1 MLTVSHLKKEH
12 LPTEWTK
19 SLPIKPG
26 LGLSFTSLLVD
37 SQLLCRNWS
46 RSPNLHE
53 KESPR
58 TEDPS
63 QSRFYT
69 LAERLFEVNPER
81 SSLSS
86 VMAPSGPVLLL
97 LLSSFL
103 TCSLS
108 GPPRS
113 DLQENRA
120 LQKRGKTAD
129 NVKAAAK
136 DLLEIVNAVKPFIG
150 LIPDAGSYLTSII
163 DFANV
168 IAGKNPEQELLD
180 YLKLK
185 FDDLNVKIDKNQKEI
200 VFNIWKSTEYAE
212 LEKKITI
219 AWNKL
224 GELLKGCG
232 EPCFENLKK
241 DGKDKIIEN
250 DFKKAGKYVDEL
262 HYNIVGK
269 GAYKANYEE
278 LLKDHVRCDERRL
291 KIFSAVNALL
301 VHKAIT
307 MTNFYNLFMN
317 IKTDEDALANKAR
330 DISAAMFEI
339 HKNCT
344 SEPDPYVK
352 LDILDLIKESEQRK
366 DLAKNIREYLDKT
379 FYHYDWMVVAFKTK
393 SSNHKSVITKWL
405 DRHILTGFTAVE
417 KGKTSVA
424 FAKQAKGSHRKTA
437 QVVDAIKKCYNN
449 PVPCDQ
455 VRAKLESCAN
465 VKGTYSAIHAFIHK
479 EHGSVHALEAEE
491 APTEEEFDPEEQQTV
506 PYLYTGK
513 CTMSVFGKGEI
524 LPLKHFRVL
533 IKSDEEWMNES
544 PCKGVDCGGKERGK
558 CVEVKNARI
567 GLCECEKKYYG
578 ENCEKT
584 MEDYK
589 KKVFVKEIQK
599 PPESMG

>member
-1 MLTVSHLKKEH
+1 
-12 LPTEWTK
+12 
-19 SLPIKPG
+19 
-26 LGLSFTSLLVD
+26 
-37 SQLLCRNWS
+37 
-46 RSPNLHE
+46 
-53 KESPR
+53 
-58 TEDPS
+58 
-63 QSRFYT
+63 
-69 LAERLFEVNPER
+69 
-81 SSLSS
+81 
-86 VMAPSGPVLLL
+86 MAPSGPVLLL

-219 AWNKL
+219 AWDKL
-224 GELLKGCG
+224 RELLKGCG

-352 LDILDLIKESEQRK
+352 LDILDLIKESEKRK

-379 FYHYDWMVVAFKTK
+379 FYHYNWMVVAFKTK
-393 SSNHKSVITKWL
+393 SSNHKI
-405 DRHILTGFTAVE
+405 E

-491 APTEEEFDPEEQQTV
+491 
-506 PYLYTGK
+506 
-513 CTMSVFGKGEI
+513 
-524 LPLKHFRVL
+524 
-533 IKSDEEWMNES
+533 WMNES

-589 KKVFVKEIQK
+589 RKVFVKEIQK
-599 PPESMG
+599 SPERKKLIELQLLELLCVCCFHYYSTTFPPK

>member
-1 MLTVSHLKKEH
+1 
-12 LPTEWTK
+12 
-19 SLPIKPG
+19 
-26 LGLSFTSLLVD
+26 
-37 SQLLCRNWS
+37 
-46 RSPNLHE
+46 
-53 KESPR
+53 
-58 TEDPS
+58 
-63 QSRFYT
+63 
-69 LAERLFEVNPER
+69 
-81 SSLSS
+81 
-86 VMAPSGPVLLL
+86 MAPSGPVLLLL

-108 GPPRS
+108 DPPRS
-113 DLQENRA
+113 DLQDHRA

-129 NVKAAAK
+129 NLKAAAK
-136 DLLEIVNAVKPFIG
+136 DLLKIVNAVKPFIG
-150 LIPDAGSYLTSII
+150 LIPKAGSYLTAITN
-163 DFANV
+163 FVNV
-168 IAGKNPEQELLD
+168 IAGKNPEQGLLD

-185 FDDLNVKIDKNQKEI
+185 FDDLNIKIDKNQKEI
-200 VFNIWKSTEYAE
+200 VFNIWKSSEYAK

-250 DFKKAGKYVDEL
+250 YFKKAGKYVDEL
-262 HYNIVGK
+262 HYSIAGK
-269 GAYKANYEE
+269 GIYKAKYEE

-301 VHKAIT
+301 VHRAIA
-307 MTNFYNLFMN
+307 MTNFYNLFSN

-352 LDILDLIKESEQRK
+352 LDILDLIKESEKRK

-379 FYHYDWMVVAFKTK
+379 FYHYNWMVVAFKTR
-393 SSNHKSVITKWL
+393 SSNHTRVISKWL
-405 DRHILTGFTAVE
+405 NSHILTGFSAVE

-424 FAKQAKGSHRKTA
+424 FAKQAKGNHKKTA

-455 VRAKLESCAN
+455 VGAKLESCAN
-465 VKGTYSAIHAFIHK
+465 VKGMYSAIHAFIRK

-491 APTEEEFDPEEQQTV
+491 APNEEEFSPDEQQTT
-506 PYLYTGK
+506 PYLYTGD
-513 CTMSVFGKGEI
+513 CTISVFGKGVVV
-524 LPLKHFRVL
+524 PVKRFRVL
-533 IKSDEEWMNES
+533 IKSDEEWTNES
-544 PCKGVDCGGKERGK
+544 PCKGVDCGGKDRGT

-567 GLCECEKKYYG
+567 GLCECDKKYYG
-578 ENCEKT
+578 EKCEESL
-584 MEDYK
+584 EDYK
-589 KKVFVKEIQK
+589 KKVFVKEIPK
-599 PPESMG
+599 STDSMG